1 MRKPLVTLLLLLLA
15 LPSLATSGWPSP
27 RGGVYK
33 IQGDVDLGG
42 STVTMVSGSV
52 LDLTQGTLRNGTVVG
67 NESSLSVR
75 GENEV
80 LEGVILKG
88 SWTGKAEDR
97 WFRLEGQSPYW
108 VVSNVLKFNEVTFFR
123 DAYWLERWY
132 PISLNRDR
140 MTVHGNGVTLYLP
153 SDKGEAEKGKW
164 GYKHRLECLFSNPVR
179 EGPGD
184 TFVFED
190 IHIQDNAA
198 AIGRPG
204 WGGDL
209 DEFRIYYYFEV
220 VGRELVFR
228 NVSSDGAGILVKVY
242 NLWQHVERLEMDG
255 CDVKAGQ
262 FAVEVGNLTRE
273 GYPGGSCDEIVIRH
287 CRFYQYP
294 CQPYVGL
301 LSVVGDVL
309 TERMLIENCIF
320 DATEKDGNLELS
332 SVRQITLRNN
342 EMINQFVN
350 SYTLPKIERY
360 DVLGNTFRFRKHR
373 TNDSFKFGGQEVV
386 FKNNSLIYEDE
397 DVGFI
402 TLTPLV
408 RSIEMDKNVFDFS
421 RVGEMTEA
429 RTAIALSSVT
439 GVKVRMHRNK
449 VIPPAGKGKHL
460 FIFRLPARMDSF
472 VGNRLKGVDVR

>member
-1 MRKPLVTLLLLLLA
+1 MKRLMLITLSLLVSWSCLA
-15 LPSLATSGWPSP
+15 SAGWPAP
-27 RGGVYK
+27 QNGVYR

-42 STVTMVSGSV
+42 ATVTMVSGGI
-52 LDLTQGTLRNGTVVG
+52 LDLTQGTLHNGTVVG
-67 NESSLSVR
+67 NESGLSVR
-75 GENEV
+75 GKDEV
-80 LEGVILKG
+80 MAGVILKG
-88 SWTGKAEDR
+88 SWCGKAEDL
-97 WFRLEGQSPYW
+97 WFRLEGNSPYW
-108 VVSNVLKFNEVTFFR
+108 IVSNVMKFNEVTFSR

-140 MTVHGNGVTLYLP
+140 MVVHGNGVTLYLP

-184 TFVFED
+184 TFVFEN
-190 IHIQDNAA
+190 IHIQDNAEV
-198 AIGRPG
+198 INRPG

-209 DEFRIYYYFEV
+209 HEFRIYYYFEV
-220 VGRELVFR
+220 VGRELTFR

-262 FAVEVGNLTRE
+262 FAVEVGNLTRK
-273 GYPGGSCDEIVIRH
+273 GYPGGSCDDILIRN
-287 CRFYQYP
+287 CRFFQYP

-332 SVRQITLRNN
+332 SVRHVVLRDN
-342 EMINQFVN
+342 EMVNQFVN
-350 SYTLPKIERY
+350 SYPMPLIERY
-360 DVLGNTFRFRKHR
+360 DVLGNTFRFRRHR
-373 TNDSFKFGGQEVV
+373 TNDSFKFGGREVV
-386 FKNNSLIYEDE
+386 FKNNRLIYEDE

-408 RSIEMDKNVFDFS
+408 RSLEMDKNVFDFS
-421 RVGEMTEA
+421 RIRELSEA
-429 RTAIALSSVT
+429 RTALALSGVT
-439 GVKVRMHRNK
+439 GVKVRMYRNE
-449 VIPPAGKGKHL
+449 VIPPSGKGRHP

-472 VGNRLKGVDVR
+472 VGNRFKGVDVR